1 MLDLARE
8 CKRNQ
13 ILLHVST
20 AYVNAHQPE
29 FKPISEKL
37 YPFREDWEQYLKQ
50 IEEMSP
56 QNAEENIDQLLG
68 EFHNTY
74 MLTKHMAEL
83 HIEKYRGNVSV
94 AINRPS
100 MVCPS
105 YKEPFPGWVD
115 SVAAAGTVIFPTAM
129 GWSR

>member
-1 MLDLARE
+1 
-8 CKRNQ
+8 
-13 ILLHVST
+13 
-20 AYVNAHQPE
+20 
-29 FKPISEKL
+29 
-37 YPFREDWEQYLKQ
+37 
-50 IEEMSP
+50 
-56 QNAEENIDQLLG
+56 
-68 EFHNTY
+68 

-83 HIEKYRGNVSV
+83 HIEKYRGNVAV

-129 GWSR
+129 GWSRQFRGVGDAILDFIPVDLTVNQALV